1 LSGLSQAVPALQV
14 GTFACEQTL
23 LAAARALAGHTLSEL
38 SYAVGIELPDAPR
51 RDKGF
56 IGRIA
61 ERALGLHPMPG
72 AQPAATDFEELG
84 IELKTLPVN
93 ARLRPRESTFVCYVK
108 LGTLIEVP
116 WEESRVALKLTRVLF
131 LPVESVGELAFG
143 ERRIGRAFLWSASA
157 EQTEV
162 LREDYAELGR
172 RVLDGH
178 AEALDARVGRAL
190 QLRPKAAH
198 GGVRVR
204 STDGDGIPWRLT
216 PRAFYLRAGFT
227 EQLLRAALED

>member
-1 LSGLSQAVPALQV
+1 MQHGA
-14 GTFACEQTL
+14 FACETAL
-23 LAAARALAGHTLSEL
+23 LSAARALAGYTLAEL
-38 SYAVGIELPDAPR
+38 SGAVGVPLPDAPR

-56 IGRIA
+56 IGRVA
-61 ERALGLHPMPG
+61 ERALGLHPVPG
-72 AQPAATDFEELG
+72 AQPATTDFTALG

-93 ARLRPRESTFVCYVK
+93 VALRPKESTFVCYVK

-116 WEESRVALKLTRVLF
+116 WEESRVALKLARVLF
-131 LPVESVGELAFG
+131 LPVESDAELAFG

-157 EQTEV
+157 EQLHV

-178 AEALDARVGRAL
+178 AEALDARVGQAL

-204 STDGDGIPWRLT
+204 ITDGDGIPWRLT

-227 EQLLRAALED
+227 EQIVRAALAE